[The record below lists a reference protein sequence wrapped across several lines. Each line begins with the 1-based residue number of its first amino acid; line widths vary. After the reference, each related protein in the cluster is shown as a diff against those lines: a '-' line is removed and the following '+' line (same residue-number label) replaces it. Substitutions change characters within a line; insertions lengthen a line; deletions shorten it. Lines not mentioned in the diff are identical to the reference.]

1 MPHSCPWEEPACS
14 GESVRA
20 TETGDDGAPRPSG
33 QGHSPS
39 RGPAPRPRYGRG
51 KTDDGEKQVAGAELA
66 NWKFPGIL
74 TAKNKN
80 SLSLTIF
87 VFSLPDITVDAI
99 VENSA
104 DRFCDLHARP
114 PSDNSHSSRTV
125 TAGSSQ

>member
-1 MPHSCPWEEPACS
+1 MPHSCPWKEPACS

-39 RGPAPRPRYGRG
+39 PGPAPRPRYGRG

-87 VFSLPDITVDAI
+87 VFSLT
-99 VENSA
+99 S
-104 DRFCDLHARP
+104 L
-114 PSDNSHSSRTV
+114 
-125 TAGSSQ
+125 